1 MRQTFLPLL
10 AHPLIPIIV
19 SISSSGKD
27 KQDRAFTDVSK
38 THTRM
43 YRQEQRFFF
52 RINGEN
58 SASASARTAHH
69 VHGLEGTQALGGV
82 SPHKI
87 PLYTSFVQR
96 VVMNS

>member
-27 KQDRAFTDVSK
+27 KQDRVFTDVSK

-58 SASASARTAHH
+58 SASAPTAHH

-96 VVMNS
+96 VVITS